1 MKTLL
6 TLLLAIGTGS
16 AWADWPTWRGA
27 SRTGISESKGLL
39 AEWIGK
45 GPPLAWTS
53 EGLGKGMSSV
63 AIADGKLYVTGSRRQ
78 AEGREG
84 TQLTSLDVRTGQQL
98 WSLPTCEGGEEPN
111 GTPTVANGMV
121 FVLDRTGNLTAAEAA
136 TGRKLWQRNLEK
148 EFGGKMMSGW
158 GWSESPLADGERLV
172 VTPGGPQALLVALD
186 QKTGRTLWQSKP
198 PMLGSQGQDGAAYS
212 SVVISKAAGWRHYV
226 QLTGRAVV
234 GVDPE
239 DGRVLW
245 HYGRVNN
252 GTANIPTPLVWDDH
266 VFVSTGYGAG
276 AALLRISRDGK
287 GLKAT
292 EVYFLESRTFQNH
305 HGGMIL
311 HDGHIY
317 AGTGHN
323 NGFPICLEAATG
335 KVKWG
340 GERHPEGKESAAVTM
355 ADGRLYFRYQNG
367 VMALIDAT
375 PEAYRERGHFRLPD
389 EDGPSWPH
397 PVVDDG
403 KLYIRTQDK
412 VLCFDVGAR

>member
-1 MKTLL
+1 
-6 TLLLAIGTGS
+6 
-16 AWADWPTWRGA
+16 
-27 SRTGISESKGLL
+27 
-39 AEWIGK
+39 
-45 GPPLAWTS
+45 
-53 EGLGKGMSSV
+53 
-63 AIADGKLYVTGSRRQ
+63 
-78 AEGREG
+78 
-84 TQLTSLDVRTGQQL
+84 
-98 WSLPTCEGGEEPN
+98 
-111 GTPTVANGMV
+111 
-121 FVLDRTGNLTAAEAA
+121 
-136 TGRKLWQRNLEK
+136 
-148 EFGGKMMSGW
+148 
-158 GWSESPLADGERLV
+158 
-172 VTPGGPQALLVALD
+172 
-186 QKTGRTLWQSKP
+186 
-198 PMLGSQGQDGAAYS
+198 
-212 SVVISKAAGWRHYV
+212 
-226 QLTGRAVV
+226 VV

-276 AALLRISRDGK
+276 AALLRISREAK

-311 HDGHIY
+311 YGGHIY

-340 GERHPEGKESAAVTM
+340 GERHPEGKESAAITM

-375 PEAYRERGHFRLPD
+375 PEAYRERGHFQLPE

-412 VLCFDVGAR
+412 LHCFDVGAR

>member
-1 MKTLL
+1 
-6 TLLLAIGTGS
+6 
-16 AWADWPTWRGA
+16 
-27 SRTGISESKGLL
+27 
-39 AEWIGK
+39 
-45 GPPLAWTS
+45 
-53 EGLGKGMSSV
+53 
-63 AIADGKLYVTGSRRQ
+63 
-78 AEGREG
+78 
-84 TQLTSLDVRTGQQL
+84 
-98 WSLPTCEGGEEPN
+98 
-111 GTPTVANGMV
+111 MV
-121 FVLDRTGNLTAAEAA
+121 FVLDRTGNLTAAETAS
-136 TGRKLWQRNLEK
+136 GRRVWQRNLEK

-158 GWSESPLADGERLV
+158 GWSESPLADGDRLV
-172 VTPGGPQALLVALD
+172 VTPGGPAALLVALD

-198 PMLGSQGQDGAAYS
+198 PMLGSEGQDGAAYS
-212 SVVISKAAGWRHYV
+212 SVVISKAAGYRHYV

-245 HYGRVNN
+245 HYGKVNN

-287 GLKAT
+287 GLKAD

-305 HGGMIL
+305 HGGMIFR
-311 HDGHIY
+311 DGYIY

-340 GERHPEGKESAAVTM
+340 GERHPQGKESAAVTM

-367 VMALIDAT
+367 VMALIDAS

-412 VLCFDVGAR
+412 LHCFDVRAR